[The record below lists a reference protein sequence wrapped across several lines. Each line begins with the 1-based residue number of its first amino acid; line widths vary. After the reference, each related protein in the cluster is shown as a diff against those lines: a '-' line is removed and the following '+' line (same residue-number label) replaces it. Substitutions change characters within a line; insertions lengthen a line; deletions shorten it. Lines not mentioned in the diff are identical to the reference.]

1 MEYAR
6 SIDRYVFF
14 AVIRIIFFNGIC
26 CFVGSDLRQEIVKLV
41 GQFWRK

>member
-14 AVIRIIFFNGIC
+14 AVIRIIFSNGIC